1 MPADITPV
9 ALAGFFISQAILWLA
24 LGAFLVLVFWP
35 RRRGGARR
43 GGYGPPRRVETAHP
57 WDRPARPHSGP
68 DPDNIP
74 SCSVIE
80 RDMEVRP
87 LDFADRLKAA
97 NAKALQEAD
106 RAS

>member
-35 RRRGGARR
+35 GRASRRGGR
-43 GGYGPPRRVETAHP
+43 GPSRRVETAHP
-57 WDRPARPHSGP
+57 WDRAARPHSGP
-68 DPDNIP
+68 DPDGIT

-80 RDMEVRP
+80 RDMEVRRN
-87 LDFADRLKAA
+87 DFAERLKAA
-97 NAKALQEAD
+97 NAKAMQEAD